1 MWVLMIALASCQDV
15 AEQPVPS
22 DTAAAQP
29 GYPSL
34 HTVPPRPQL
43 SYTVEQRRAI
53 VDGLVADRENAR
65 YSSDVV
71 RYRAGLSSLPP
82 AAPPALAAVPAAPE
96 PDAPDA
102 ADATTPPVRARDVPA
117 LDPETEFL
125 YEDDDLETFMEE
137 MDNPNEPQVP
147 TGGSEPEANA
157 APLGTRVGR
166 SSAAWP
172 IYQAAYPGRPPVV
185 TLAMPPATASL
196 PVPTPVAA
204 ALAGRAP
211 GVVWGMPDMR
221 PSPTEPD
228 TMASSTSSRQPRDA
242 ALLPPSMPVE
252 TSLAARAPGVVW
264 GMPDIAPAPA
274 QPMPAMPEMAMDDA
288 RAASPPAP
296 APVETSLAARAPGVV
311 WGMPDMAPAPAG
323 PTPAAPSSEVLDDV
337 AVARAAPLPS
347 PAKPRTMPVEVV
359 LAGAVTEPAGALQ
372 ARDVAPLVHAP
383 RKPAPPAP
391 ANAMLAGQGPEWAP
405 AIRTAIVERP
415 AEPAG
420 QNGAR
425 SEHATATDAAPS
437 PAPAKPSLGSNE
449 AIVAPAAPAW
459 VERPM
464 PQPLPKPVA
473 DAAGIE
479 VAAGLVGVD
488 AASRGQSAAALL
500 SVPFDPRSAMLT
512 PDALARLEQ
521 LLAEAQAPAAR
532 IKIVGEAAAP
542 ALALDRA
549 LAVGLALVQSGVPA
563 DRLELTLAHSGSGD
577 QARLFLAAPE
587 L

>member
-264 GMPDIAPAPA
+264 GMPD
-274 QPMPAMPEMAMDDA
+274 
-288 RAASPPAP
+288 
-296 APVETSLAARAPGVV
+296 
-311 WGMPDMAPAPAG
+311 MAPAPAG
-323 PTPAAPSSEVLDDV
+323 RTPAAPSSEVLDDV